1 MASNTNTP
9 TFPFPRTPPT
19 TVRFLRVKP
28 LPRYTYTFEYYNV
41 DDLPKLS
48 YQLVSY
54 HDPFHPHSQQ
64 VLPAAPPTETYG
76 PITIDSTTVFVA
88 PYLHA
93 FIDALHNNT
102 LAAAQFSPSPA
113 PSKLW
118 FLPPLCLDP
127 ADRPSYLTHL
137 VAPLSRHACRTVAWL
152 GPLPHWPLEPSG
164 LAALAQ
170 LVRRED
176 GGYQDARTAAAAA
189 AVRRNLA
196 EHPHW
201 SSLDAVRDLLLCED
215 VERRM
220 VVWCYDGVLFPVG
233 LFGAGTCGQFGGGYV
248 EMSAAER
255 ALELYSGSR
264 FEEVCYSTGGREGV
278 WTGFLPRTLAD
289 TVEELEARA
298 RTKVVVQRVA
308 KRPEEE
314 GETVSELVGGG
325 LLRRLECEDKRDR
338 LYGLVDILKETSRS
352 KVLVDYERGL
362 EWAFEQALLV
372 GLEELAEEL
381 APDVV
386 DDLEFY
392 WTGGRNCSWVQTYY
406 QEARGVFGVDE
417 DEGDKILRR
426 VIKRMGLKKWHAH
439 VDMAGGKGLSFGEFR
454 RVSAK
459 AYRPQD
465 RNSLK
470 KRWSKLAES
479 AKTRRMAL
487 LARLGT
493 NRKRREELIDAEI
506 RETDKKESG
515 ACTST

>member
-9 TFPFPRTPPT
+9 TFPFPRIPPT

-41 DDLPKLS
+41 VDLPNLP

-64 VLPAAPPTETYG
+64 VLLAAPPTEIYR
-76 PITIDSTTVFVA
+76 PITINSTTIFVP

-102 LAAAQFSPSPA
+102 VAAARRSPSPA
-113 PSKLW
+113 PSTLW

-127 ADRPSYLTHL
+127 ADRPSYLNHQA
-137 VAPLSRHACRTVAWL
+137 APLSRHARRTVAWL

-170 LVRRED
+170 LVQRED
-176 GGYQDARTAAAAA
+176 GGYQDARTAAGAG

-201 SSLDAVRDLLLCED
+201 STLDAVRDLLLCED

-220 VVWCYDGVLFPVG
+220 EVWCHGGVPFPVG
-233 LFGAGTCGQFGGGYV
+233 LFGAGTCGPFGGAYV
-248 EMSAAER
+248 EVSAAER
-255 ALELYSGSR
+255 VLEFYSRSR

-278 WTGFLPRTLAD
+278 WTGPLPGTLAD
-289 TVEELEARA
+289 TMAELEGRA

-308 KRPEEE
+308 KKPGEE
-314 GETVSELVGGG
+314 GKTVSEVVGGG

-338 LYGLVDILKETSRS
+338 LYGLVDILRETSRS
-352 KVLVDYERGL
+352 KVVVDYERGV

-381 APDVV
+381 ASDVV

-406 QEARGVFGVDE
+406 REARGVFGVDE
-417 DEGDKILRR
+417 DEGDRILRR
-426 VIKRMGLKKWHAH
+426 VVKRMGLKKWHAH
-439 VDMAGGKGLSFGEFR
+439 IDMGGGKGLSFGEFR

-459 AYRPQD
+459 VYRPQD
-465 RNSLK
+465 RGYMEM
-470 KRWSKLAES
+470 RWSKMANS
-479 AKTRRMAL
+479 AKRRMAL
-487 LARLGT
+487 LARLGA
-493 NRKRREELIDAEI
+493 NRKRREKPIDAEI